1 MTVSLRRYGALLG
14 DHLKPRRKQAALL
27 ALLVLAGAATQLAA
41 PMLLRSFIDLCIH
54 GAESTKLIT
63 QGVLFI
69 GLGLLAQGIAIG
81 TTWTGAQLGWS
92 ATNSL
97 RERLAAHLLGLD
109 MRFHNNRTPGE
120 LIERIDG
127 DVTAIATFLSTLVI
141 RMATASVLVVA
152 IITLLFIEDWHV
164 GVAVSLF
171 ATIGFTAL
179 ILLKD
184 TGIEATEK
192 EREADAAVYG
202 FVEERLAGIEEIR
215 ANGGGSHVMRQFAA
229 VLGRMARSGRRAW
242 MRRST
247 VWIVSIVLFAFG
259 EASAFGIGVWLY
271 TAGMITIGTVYLFV
285 QYFSTLWG
293 VVEDVIHRMQDL
305 QKAGAALVR
314 VDGVMAE
321 RAGMAD
327 GAGVAL
333 PDGALRVELNGVD
346 FAYAER
352 APVLHEINLRLAPGR
367 SLGLLGRTGSGK
379 TTLTRLLFRLYD
391 PTVGAVRVGGV
402 DLRELKVE
410 ELRRRIAMVTQEV
423 QLFSATVRENLT
435 FFNPEITD
443 EKIHAVIDEL
453 RLDEWFS
460 RLPDGLDTQLGTGG
474 GGLSA
479 GEAQLV
485 AFTRVFLRDPGLVI
499 LDEPSARMDRATER
513 LLERAMERLLHGR
526 TSIIIAHRLSTVMR
540 ADEIML
546 LDNGRVAEHGNREA
560 LLADPNSRFCRLVQ
574 TGRESMDA
582 APHGAQPQRR
592 ATLRGGGVPLT
603 ARRSED

>member
-1 MTVSLRRYGALLG
+1 MTISLRRYAALLG
-14 DHLKPRRKQAALL
+14 DHLKPRRKQAVLL
-27 ALLVLAGAATQLAA
+27 ALLILAGASAQLVA

-54 GAESTKLIT
+54 GAEGPTLALRA
-63 QGVLFI
+63 VLFI
-69 GLGLLAQGIAIG
+69 GVGLLSQVIAIG

-127 DVTAIATFLSTLVI
+127 DVTAIATFLSTLVV
-141 RMATASVLVVA
+141 RVATAGVLIVA
-152 IITLLFIEDWHV
+152 IIILLYIEDWHV

-171 ATIGFTAL
+171 AVLGFTAL
-179 ILLKD
+179 LLLKD
-184 TGIEATEK
+184 NGVEATER

-215 ANGGGSHVMRQFAA
+215 ANGGGAHVMRQFAA
-229 VLGRMARSGRRAW
+229 VLGRMARFGRRAW

-247 VWIVSIVLFAFG
+247 VWIVSITLFAFG
-259 EASAFGIGVWLY
+259 EASALGLGVWLY
-271 TAGMITIGTVYLFV
+271 AAGVVTIGTVYLFV

-293 VVEDVIHRMQDL
+293 VVEDVVHRMQDL

-314 VDGVMAE
+314 VDSVMAE
-321 RAGMAD
+321 RASMTD
-327 GAGVAL
+327 GAGTAL
-333 PDGALRVELNGVD
+333 PDGALRIDFDKVD
-346 FAYAER
+346 FAYGDR
-352 APVLHEINLRLAPGR
+352 ATVLHNVDLRLEPGR

-391 PTVGAVRVGGV
+391 PTRGAVRVGGV
-402 DLRELKVE
+402 DLRELNVG
-410 ELRRRIAMVTQEV
+410 ELRRRVAMVTQEV

-435 FFNPEITD
+435 FFNPDITD
-443 EKIHAVIDEL
+443 ERIDAVINEL
-453 RLDEWFS
+453 GLGEWYR
-460 RLPDGLDTQLGTGG
+460 RLPDGLNTQLGTGG

-540 ADEIML
+540 ADEIVL
-546 LDNGRVAEHGNREA
+546 LDSGTIVEHGAREA
-560 LLADPNSRFCRLVQ
+560 LLADPDSRFSRLLQ
-574 TGRESMDA
+574 AGRESMDA
-582 APHGAQPQRR
+582 GGPASSPGQRR
-592 ATLRGGGVPLT
+592 PLRGGGVPLT
-603 ARRSED
+603 ARRSEK